1 MFTYRSAY
9 YVGAPTKSAEVF
21 ASLRKSYPSHIG
33 GVRVTGIR
41 DLGTGV
47 DTSQPGTQGGAAT
60 AETAATGQPG
70 LDPEVQTWSRVL
82 ACAGGEATL
91 YWQPGDLMITFTLE
105 GPATL
110 TLRASGT
117 EPKLKYYLETRDDVA
132 LADRL
137 QAAVERELV
146 QPERHGLRLPAQ
158 SV

>member
-1 MFTYRSAY
+1 
-9 YVGAPTKSAEVF
+9 
-21 ASLRKSYPSHIG
+21 
-33 GVRVTGIR
+33 
-41 DLGTGV
+41 
-47 DTSQPGTQGGAAT
+47 
-60 AETAATGQPG
+60 
-70 LDPEVQTWSRVL
+70 
-82 ACAGGEATL
+82 
-91 YWQPGDLMITFTLE
+91 MITFTLE